1 MLKLAE
7 ITGLSFAD
15 IAEIAGWAFSIVM
28 SGVFLGNCMTNL
40 LFSFI
45 ETVGLLI
52 GRLVVFVSDHFS
64 KRPEKEESGMSGTV
78 CPLCGGNMYED
89 MYTGDISCDCCHLI
103 IRYDGTY
110 DYSLYNE
117 LRDG

>member
-1 MLKLAE
+1 
-7 ITGLSFAD
+7 
-15 IAEIAGWAFSIVM
+15 
-28 SGVFLGNCMTNL
+28 
-40 LFSFI
+40 
-45 ETVGLLI
+45 
-52 GRLVVFVSDHFS
+52 
-64 KRPEKEESGMSGTV
+64 MSGTV

>member
-64 KRPEKEESGMSGTV
+64 RRSENRREIM
-78 CPLCGGNMYED
+78 
-89 MYTGDISCDCCHLI
+89 
-103 IRYDGTY
+103 
-110 DYSLYNE
+110 
-117 LRDG
+117 